1 MPKEPYLD
9 TPGVTY
15 LWAKVKALFSP
26 LSSRVGTLEGTAVN
40 TTTNLEALQ
49 AQVNLLQLK
58 YHTDVNGTTFNVD
71 FQDLDGLTV
80 TGVWNEAEGRIEF

>member
-26 LSSRVGTLEGTAVN
+26 LSSRVETLEGTAVN

-71 FQDLDGLTV
+71 FRGLNGLIV
-80 TGVWNEAEGRIEF
+80 TGVWNETEGRIEF